1 MKLIGLTGGIGMGKS
16 KAAEILADHGLPVID
31 TDELARQVVAVGQP
45 ALDEVRRIFGSDVC
59 LADGELDRP
68 KLARL
73 VFKNASQRQALE
85 SILHPRIRSLWEHQV
100 GLWREEGRP
109 AGIVVI
115 PLLYETDSAAAFD
128 FVICVACSP
137 RLQRQ
142 RLKLRGWTDEE
153 LDQRNA
159 SQWPVERKIN
169 LATFVAW
176 NESPVMVLEAQLKRI
191 LCSAG
196 LAVPAVAGC

>member
-1 MKLIGLTGGIGMGKS
+1 MGKS

-31 TDELARQVVAVGQP
+31 TDELARQVVEVGQP
-45 ALDEVRRIFGSDVC
+45 ALGEIHRIFGPDVC
-59 LADGELDRP
+59 RADGELDRP

-73 VFKNASQRQALE
+73 VFNNASQRQALE

-100 GLWREEGRP
+100 GLWRQEGRP

-153 LDQRNA
+153 SDQRNA

-176 NESPVMVLEAQLKRI
+176 NESPVMVLEAQLRRI

-196 LAVPAVAGC
+196 LAVPAIARC